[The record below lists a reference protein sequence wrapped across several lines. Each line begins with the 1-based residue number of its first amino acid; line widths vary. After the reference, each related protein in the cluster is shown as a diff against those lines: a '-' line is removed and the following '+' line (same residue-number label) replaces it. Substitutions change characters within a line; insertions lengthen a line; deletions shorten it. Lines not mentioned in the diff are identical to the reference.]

1 MKIIQ
6 VKDRITEVAST
17 YMPTTYS
24 EKKSDTVDG
33 GSATKVTVVKCSAG
47 SDESI
52 ESKSEK
58 HVELEGGSFGGK
70 SEKETEEI
78 ESSVKDELKKRY
90 V

>member
-1 MKIIQ
+1 MKITQ

-17 YMPTTYS
+17 YMPTYS
-24 EKKSDTVDG
+24 EKKSDPDG

-58 HVELEGGSFGGK
+58 HVESEGGSFGSK

>member
-1 MKIIQ
+1 MKITQ

-24 EKKSDTVDG
+24 EKKSDTEG

-58 HVELEGGSFGGK
+58 HVESEGASFGSK
-70 SEKETEEI
+70 SEKETEEL

>member
-1 MKIIQ
+1 MKITQ

-17 YMPTTYS
+17 YMPTYS
-24 EKKSDTVDG
+24 EKKSDTDG

-58 HVELEGGSFGGK
+58 HVESEGGAFGSK